1 MGCGGSRAD
10 AIEPRYYESWTRE
23 TESTW
28 LTNTDSESPPQE
40 GSAEG
45 PGREQS
51 GPRPGECGR
60 GGRAPGRGAAAARG
74 VCLYTRCV
82 CLCIRGGCLYTR
94 CVCTCTRGVCAST
107 QGVCARA
114 HAVCAFTHAVY
125 TATLAVGALT
135 HAVCAPTHPLCALTH
150 AVCAPIHAR
159 CVCPGDVRPSTP
171 FPAVRGT
178 HSAPPAPLRNAGA
191 QGCSEAAA
199 ARSAGSACP
208 ARQQSR
214 DRAESGPGSARSGP
228 AALRARGYQSWLGLQ
243 RSISSRRCLA
253 TSESI

>member
-94 CVCTCTRGVCAST
+94 CVCTCTRGVCASAH
-107 QGVCARA
+107 GVCAST
-114 HAVCAFTHAVY
+114 HGGCARTHAVY

-135 HAVCAPTHPLCALTH
+135 HAVCAPTHTLCALTH
-150 AVCAPIHAR
+150 AVRAPIHAR